1 MNTRLKAFAEQILV
15 VLNIFIVFLLLF
27 ENKIILPYWLQPVG
41 RMHPLLLHFPIV
53 LLILG
58 IVSDIYRFKKEKTNA
73 AFYTKLSGLLLLS
86 GAILSGITV
95 IMGLFLSREE
105 GYDGEAVA
113 WHKWFGASVFFIASI
128 VYWIRNKNWYSRR
141 LSWSSALLLM
151 PFLLVT
157 GHYGADITHGD
168 NYLLQPIT
176 AHLQRPAVSLEEAI
190 VFNDLIQPILE
201 AKCTGCHNPRKLK
214 GELSLMDSL
223 SITKGGKTG
232 KLFVP
237 GNPDISLILERVH
250 LPPEDEKH
258 MPPDGKPQLTAAEI
272 RLLTLW
278 IRNDVPFSQKVITLP
293 EDDSLRMLAA
303 TLLKPAEEEKF
314 DFPAADEALVSRL
327 NTNYRTI
334 SPLAKESP
342 ALSVNIYNRSAYT
355 PAQLQELS
363 EIEQQVV
370 SLNLNKMPVK
380 DEDLKTVAKFKNL
393 RRLDLNFTDIT
404 TTGLDALIPLQELK
418 TLTLSG
424 TKLNYDALAKKLAS
438 FKALKTISVWNTS
451 LSVKEMDALQKSY
464 SQIKFIEGFVDDG
477 KNPLKLNPPQVKNAS
492 MIFANELPVQ
502 LMHPVK
508 GTQIRFTTDGSE
520 PDTLHSPVF
529 DGKTTIAGN
538 TVIRARACKDGWY
551 ASDPVTFNFFKNT
564 FIPDSVRLLFPLNS
578 VHQAEGAQTFFNT
591 KLGVIGAN
599 NPAWANNWAGVRNND
614 MALVAMFYKPVTVSS
629 VGLHYMLEAATGI
642 FPPATVEVWGGENE
656 DHLQR
661 LLVMKPPMPAKG
673 EPASL
678 KIVEGS
684 FKPHTVSVLKIIAKP
699 CSEKDRK
706 KLLLVDEMFLN

>member
-1 MNTRLKAFAEQILV
+1 MNTRFKVYAEQFLV

-27 ENKIILPYWLQPVG
+27 ENKLILPYWLQPVG

-58 IVSDIYRFKKEKTNA
+58 IISEIYRVKKEKSNA

-105 GYDGEAVA
+105 GYNGEAVV
-113 WHKWFGASVFFIASI
+113 WHKWLGASVFFIASI
-128 VYWIRNKNWYSRR
+128 VYRVRDKNWYSRR
-141 LSWSSALLLM
+141 LSWSSALLLIS
-151 PFLLVT
+151 FLLAT

-168 NYLLQPIT
+168 NFLLQPIT
-176 AHLQRPAVSLEEAI
+176 AHLQRPAVSIEEAV
-190 VFNDLIQPILE
+190 VFDDLIQPILE

-223 SITKGGKTG
+223 SIMKGGKTG

-237 GNPDISLILERVH
+237 GNPDISLMLERVH
-250 LPPEDEKH
+250 LPAEDEKH
-258 MPPDGKPQLTAAEI
+258 MPPDGKPQLTATEI
-272 RLLTLW
+272 HLLTQW
-278 IRNDVPFSQKVITLP
+278 IRNGVPFYQKVITLP
-293 EDDSLRMLAA
+293 ESDSLRMLAA

-314 DFPAADEALVSRL
+314 DFPAADEAVVARL

-334 SPLAKESP
+334 SPVAKESP

-370 SLNLNKMPVK
+370 ALNLNKMPVK
-380 DEDLKTVAKFKNL
+380 DEELKAIAKFKNL

-404 TTGLDALIPLQELK
+404 TEGLDALIPLQQLK

-424 TKLNYDALAKKLAS
+424 TKLDYNALTKKLAS
-438 FKALKTISVWNTS
+438 FKALKTVSVWNTS

-464 SQIKFIEGFVDDG
+464 SRINFIEGFVDDG

-520 PDTLHSPVF
+520 PDTLQSPVF
-529 DGKTTIAGN
+529 EGNMTITHN
-538 TVIRARACKDGWY
+538 VTIKARACKDGWY
-551 ASDPVTFNFFKNT
+551 ASDPVTFHFFRNT
-564 FIPDSVRLLFPLNS
+564 FIPDSIRLLFPLNS

-642 FPPATVEVWGGENE
+642 FPPAEVEVWGGENE

-661 LLVMKPPMPAKG
+661 LLVIKPPMPAKD

-684 FKPHTVSVLKIIAKP
+684 FKPRAISVLKIIAKP
-699 CSEKDRK
+699 FSEKDRK
-706 KLLLVDEMFLN
+706 RLLLVDEMFLN